1 MCIRDRD
8 SPSSHCILS
17 FGGIANKCTIWLNGK
32 LLGTHEGMFG
42 GPDFSIGN
50 YLKNK
55 NTLIVKLEAIPQMFL
70 GNWPPN
76 ANESWKYTVVFN
88 CCLLYTSAETN
99 SALPDDGKNAV
110 TI

>member
-1 MCIRDRD
+1 MVDEAGVRTRL
-8 SPSSHCILS
+8 PSSHCILS

-70 GNWPPN
+70 GNWLPTQMKVGN
-76 ANESWKYTVVFN
+76 IQ
-88 CCLLYTSAETN
+88 LYSIAFM
-99 SALPDDGKNAV
+99 DGIMHKSHH
-110 TI
+110 